1 MQLKLSDRLFPS
13 IALLFIARSTTKKRA
28 LRKVNKN
35 PMITFSDIQL
45 LRGGKPL
52 LDQASAT
59 IHPGDKVGLVGKNG
73 CGKSTLFA
81 LLKDELSIDAGSFSQ
96 PLHWELAWVA
106 QETPALERS
115 ALEYVID
122 GDREYRG
129 LEQQLAVAEEK
140 DNGTLVAEIHG
151 KIETIGGYSIR
162 ARAAELLDGLGFS
175 QEQMSW
181 NLTQFSGGWRMRL
194 NLAQALLCR
203 SDLLLLDE
211 PTNHLD
217 LDAVMWL
224 ERWLQN
230 YPGTLI
236 LISHD
241 RDFLDP
247 IVGRIIH
254 IENQQL
260 NEYTGN
266 YSSFENQRAQKMML
280 QQAMFEKQQ
289 KQMSHMQ
296 SYIDRFRYKASKARQ
311 AQSRIKALERMEKV
325 LPAQFDNPFSF
336 EFRQPAALP
345 NPIMMMDDVSAG
357 YGDNLILEKIRLNLV
372 PGSRIGLLGRNGAG
386 KSTLI
391 KLLSGELKAQGG
403 DLTYSQG
410 VKIGYFAQHQLETLH
425 PEETPLQH
433 MMQIAPDQTEQ
444 QLRDY
449 LGSFGFQGDKA
460 LEKVAP
466 FSGGEKARLVLALIV
481 WQKPNLLLLDE
492 PTNHLDL
499 DMRQALTMA
508 LQTFEGAMVIV
519 SHDRY
524 LLRATTDD
532 LYLVHDRQ
540 VAPFDGDLND
550 YYKWL
555 TEQQKAER
563 KEAQAS
569 QPVKDTA
576 NSAAAK
582 KEQKRREAEFRKLTA
597 PIRKTLTQL
606 ENKMDKLGVALAEA
620 EEQLA
625 DNSLYEA
632 ENKAKLNE
640 VLALQAS
647 SKSELEEVEME
658 WMSAQEE
665 LEQMELEFNQ

>member
-1 MQLKLSDRLFPS
+1 
-13 IALLFIARSTTKKRA
+13 
-28 LRKVNKN
+28 
-35 PMITFSDIQL
+35 MITFSDIQL

-59 IHPGDKVGLVGKNG
+59 LHPGDKIGLVGKNG

-81 LLKDELSIDAGSFSQ
+81 LIKDELSIDAGSFSK
-96 PLHWELAWVA
+96 PAHWEMAWVA
-106 QETPALERS
+106 QETPALERK
-115 ALEYVID
+115 AIEYVID

-129 LEQQLAVAEEK
+129 LEEQLAKAEQA

-151 KIETIGGYSIR
+151 KIETIGGYTINS
-162 ARAAELLDGLGFS
+162 RAAELLDGLGFR
-175 QEQMSW
+175 QEQMTW

-224 ERWLQN
+224 ERWLQS
-230 YPGTLI
+230 YPGTLV

-247 IVGRIIH
+247 IVNRIVH
-254 IENQQL
+254 VENQQL

-266 YSSFENQRAQKMML
+266 YSSFETQRAQKLIL
-280 QQAMFEKQQ
+280 QQAMFQKQQ

-311 AQSRIKALERMEKV
+311 AQSRIKALEKMEQV

-336 EFRQPAALP
+336 EFREPDALP
-345 NPIMMMDDVSAG
+345 NPIMMMDEVSAG
-357 YGDNLILEKIRLNLV
+357 YDDNLILEKIRLNLV

-391 KLLSGELKAQGG
+391 KLLSGELKQQGG
-403 DLTYSQG
+403 ELNYSQG
-410 VKIGYFAQHQLETLH
+410 VKLGYFAQHQLETLH

-433 MMQIAPDQTEQ
+433 MMQIAPKHTEQ

-449 LGSFGFQGDKA
+449 LGSFGFQGEKA
-460 LEKVAP
+460 LDKVAP
-466 FSGGEKARLVLALIV
+466 FSGGEKARLVLALLV

-499 DMRQALTMA
+499 DMRQALTFA

-540 VAPFDGDLND
+540 VEPFDGDLDD

-555 TEQQKAER
+555 TEQQKIER
-563 KEAQAS
+563 KEAQALA
-569 QPVKDTA
+569 PAKDSA
-576 NSAAAK
+576 NSAASK
-582 KEQKRREAEFRKLTA
+582 KEQKRKEAEFRKLTA
-597 PIRKTLTQL
+597 PIRKQLTQF
-606 ENKMDKLGVALAEA
+606 EKKMDKLTLDLEEA
-620 EEQLA
+620 EQQLS
-625 DNSLYEA
+625 DTSLYEA
-632 ENKAKLNE
+632 ENKAKLNK

-647 SKSELEEVEME
+647 SKSQLEEVEMD
-658 WMSAQEE
+658 WMSTQEE
-665 LEQMELEFNQ
+665 LEQMEQEMDSL

>member
-1 MQLKLSDRLFPS
+1 
-13 IALLFIARSTTKKRA
+13 
-28 LRKVNKN
+28 
-35 PMITFSDIQL
+35 MITFSDIQL

-52 LDQASAT
+52 LEQTSAT

-81 LLKDELSIDAGSFSQ
+81 LIKDELSIDAGNFSK
-96 PLHWELAWVA
+96 PAHWELAWVA
-106 QETPALERS
+106 QETPALDRS
-115 ALEYVID
+115 AIEYVID
-122 GDREYRG
+122 GDREYRD
-129 LEQQLAVAEEK
+129 LERRLVEAENA
-140 DNGTLVAEIHG
+140 DNGNLVAELHG

-162 ARAAELLDGLGFS
+162 ARTAELLDGLGFS

-181 NLTQFSGGWRMRL
+181 SLTQFSGGWRMRL

-230 YPGTLI
+230 YPGTLV

-247 IVGRIIH
+247 IIGRIIH
-254 IENQQL
+254 VENQQL

-266 YSSFENQRAQKMML
+266 YSSFETQRAQKLIL
-280 QQAMFEKQQ
+280 QQAMYQKQQ
-289 KQMSHMQ
+289 KHMAHMQ

-311 AQSRIKALERMEKV
+311 AQSRIKALEKMEQV

-336 EFRQPAALP
+336 EFREPDALP
-345 NPIMMMDDVSAG
+345 NPIMMMDEVSAG

-391 KLLSGELKAQGG
+391 KLLSGELTPQSGE
-403 DLTYSQG
+403 LTYSQG

-433 MMQIAPDQTEQ
+433 MMQIAPKHTEQ

-466 FSGGEKARLVLALIV
+466 FSGGEKARLVLALVV

-499 DMRQALTMA
+499 DMRQALTFA

-540 VAPFDGDLND
+540 VAPFDGDLSD

-555 TEQQKAER
+555 TDQQKAER
-563 KEAQAS
+563 REAQAD
-569 QPVKDTA
+569 QPEKNSA

-582 KEQKRREAEFRKLTA
+582 KEQKRRDAEFRKQTA
-597 PIRKTLTQL
+597 PIRKEITRL
-606 ENKMDKLGVALAEA
+606 ENQMDKISQALSEA
-620 EEQLA
+620 EEQLS
-625 DNSLYEA
+625 DISLYEA
-632 ENKAKLNE
+632 ENKAKLTQ
-640 VLALQAS
+640 VLASQATN
-647 SKSELEEVEME
+647 KTALEEVELE
-658 WMSAQEE
+658 WMGHQET
-665 LEQMELEFNQ
+665 LEEMEMEFNQ

>member
-1 MQLKLSDRLFPS
+1 
-13 IALLFIARSTTKKRA
+13 
-28 LRKVNKN
+28 
-35 PMITFSDIQL
+35 MITFSDIQL

-59 IHPGDKVGLVGKNG
+59 FHPGDKIGLVGKNG

-81 LLKDELSIDAGSFSQ
+81 LIKDELSIDAGSFSK
-96 PLHWELAWVA
+96 PAHWEMAWVA
-106 QETPALERS
+106 QETPALERT
-115 ALEYVID
+115 AIEYVID

-129 LEQQLAVAEEK
+129 LEDQLEKAEQA

-151 KIETIGGYSIR
+151 KIETIGGYSIK
-162 ARAAELLDGLGFS
+162 ARAAELLDGLGFR
-175 QEQMSW
+175 QEQMTW

-230 YPGTLI
+230 YPGTLV

-247 IVGRIIH
+247 IVNRIVH
-254 IENQQL
+254 VENQLL

-266 YSSFENQRAQKMML
+266 YSSFETQHAQKLIL
-280 QQAMFEKQQ
+280 QQAMYQKQQ

-311 AQSRIKALERMEKV
+311 AQSRIKALEKMEQV

-336 EFRQPAALP
+336 EFREPDALP
-345 NPIMMMDDVSAG
+345 NPIMMMDEVSAG
-357 YGDNLILEKIRLNLV
+357 YDDNLILEKIRLNLV

-391 KLLSGELKAQGG
+391 KLLSGELKQQGG
-403 DLTYSQG
+403 ELSYSQG
-410 VKIGYFAQHQLETLH
+410 VKMGYFAQHQLETLH

-433 MMQIAPDQTEQ
+433 MMQIAPKHTEQ

-449 LGSFGFQGDKA
+449 LGSFGFQGEKA
-460 LEKVAP
+460 LDKVAP
-466 FSGGEKARLVLALIV
+466 FSGGEKARLVLALLV

-499 DMRQALTMA
+499 DMRQALTFA

-540 VAPFDGDLND
+540 VAPFDGDLSD

-555 TEQQKAER
+555 TEQQKVER
-563 KEAQAS
+563 KEAQALA
-569 QPVKDTA
+569 PAKDGA

-582 KEQKRREAEFRKLTA
+582 KDQKRKEAEFRKLTA
-597 PIRKTLTQL
+597 PIRKKLSQF
-606 ENKMDKLGVALAEA
+606 EKQMDKLTLALEEA
-620 EEQLA
+620 EQELS
-625 DNSLYEA
+625 DTSLYEA
-632 ENKAKLNE
+632 ENKAKLNK

-647 SKSELEEVEME
+647 SKSQLEEVEMD
-658 WMSAQEE
+658 WMSTQEE
-665 LEQMELEFNQ
+665 LEQMEQDMDSL

>member
-1 MQLKLSDRLFPS
+1 
-13 IALLFIARSTTKKRA
+13 
-28 LRKVNKN
+28 
-35 PMITFSDIQL
+35 MITFSDIQL

-59 IHPGDKVGLVGKNG
+59 FHPGDKIGLVGKNG

-81 LLKDELSIDAGSFSQ
+81 LIKDELSIDAGSFIK
-96 PLHWELAWVA
+96 PAHWEMAWVA
-106 QETPALERS
+106 QETPALERT
-115 ALEYVID
+115 AIEYVID

-129 LEQQLAVAEEK
+129 LEDQLEKAEQA

-151 KIETIGGYSIR
+151 KVETIGGYSIK
-162 ARAAELLDGLGFS
+162 ARAAELLDGLGFR
-175 QEQMSW
+175 QEQMTW

-230 YPGTLI
+230 YPGTLV

-247 IVGRIIH
+247 IVNRIVH
-254 IENQQL
+254 VENQQL

-266 YSSFENQRAQKMML
+266 YSSFETQRAQKLIL
-280 QQAMFEKQQ
+280 QQAMFQKQQ

-311 AQSRIKALERMEKV
+311 AQSRIKALEKMEQV

-336 EFRQPAALP
+336 EFREPDALP
-345 NPIMMMDDVSAG
+345 NPIMMMDEVSAG
-357 YGDNLILEKIRLNLV
+357 YDDNLILEKIRLNLV

-391 KLLSGELKAQGG
+391 KLLSGELKQQGG
-403 DLTYSQG
+403 ELSYSQG
-410 VKIGYFAQHQLETLH
+410 VKMGYFAQHQLETLH

-433 MMQIAPDQTEQ
+433 MMQIAPKHTEQ

-449 LGSFGFQGDKA
+449 LGSFGFQGEKA
-460 LEKVAP
+460 LDKVAP
-466 FSGGEKARLVLALIV
+466 FSGGEKARLVLALLV

-499 DMRQALTMA
+499 DMRQALTFA

-540 VAPFDGDLND
+540 VAPFDGDLSD

-555 TEQQKAER
+555 TEQQKVER
-563 KEAQAS
+563 KEAQALA
-569 QPVKDTA
+569 PAKDGA

-582 KEQKRREAEFRKLTA
+582 KEQKRKEAEFRKLTA
-597 PIRKTLTQL
+597 PLRKKLTQF
-606 ENKMDKLGVALAEA
+606 EKQMDKLTLSLEEA
-620 EEQLA
+620 EQELS
-625 DNSLYEA
+625 DTSLYEA
-632 ENKAKLNE
+632 ENKAKLNK

-647 SKSELEEVEME
+647 SKSQLEEVEMD
-658 WMSAQEE
+658 WMSTQEE
-665 LEQMELEFNQ
+665 LEQMEQDMDSL

>member
-1 MQLKLSDRLFPS
+1 
-13 IALLFIARSTTKKRA
+13 
-28 LRKVNKN
+28 
-35 PMITFSDIQL
+35 MITFSDIQL

-59 IHPGDKVGLVGKNG
+59 LHPGDKVGLVGKNG

-81 LLKDELSIDAGSFSQ
+81 LIKDELSIDAGSFSK
-96 PLHWELAWVA
+96 PAHWELAWVA
-106 QETPALERS
+106 QETPALERT
-115 ALEYVID
+115 AIEYVID

-129 LEQQLAVAEEK
+129 LEEQLLKAEQA

-151 KIETIGGYSIR
+151 KIETIGGYSIK

-175 QEQMSW
+175 QDQMTW

-224 ERWLQN
+224 ERWLQT

-247 IVGRIIH
+247 IVNRIVH
-254 IENQQL
+254 VENQKL

-266 YSSFENQRAQKMML
+266 YSSFENQRAQKLVL
-280 QQAMFEKQQ
+280 QQAMYQKQQ
-289 KQMSHMQ
+289 KQMAHMQ

-311 AQSRIKALERMEKV
+311 AQSRIKALEKMEQV

-336 EFRQPAALP
+336 EFREPDALP
-345 NPIMMMDDVSAG
+345 NPILMMDEVSAG

-391 KLLSGELKAQGG
+391 KLLSGELKQQAGE
-403 DLTYSQG
+403 LSYSQG

-433 MMQIAPDQTEQ
+433 MMQIAPKHTEQ

-460 LEKVAP
+460 LDKVAP
-466 FSGGEKARLVLALIV
+466 FSGGEKARLVLALLV

-555 TEQQKAER
+555 TDQQKIER
-563 KEAQAS
+563 KEAQA
-569 QPVKDTA
+569 QAPAKDGT

-597 PIRKTLTQL
+597 PLRKKLTQF
-606 ENKMDKLGVALAEA
+606 EKQMDKFTTDLEEA
-620 EEQLA
+620 EQQLS
-625 DNSLYEA
+625 DTSLYEA
-632 ENKAKLNE
+632 ENKAKLNQ
-640 VLALQAS
+640 VLALQAT
-647 SKSELEEVEME
+647 SKSQLEEVEME
-658 WMSAQEE
+658 WMSVQEE
-665 LEQMELEFNQ
+665 LDQMEQDMENL

>member
-1 MQLKLSDRLFPS
+1 
-13 IALLFIARSTTKKRA
+13 
-28 LRKVNKN
+28 
-35 PMITFSDIQL
+35 MITFSDIQL

-59 IHPGDKVGLVGKNG
+59 FHPGDKIGLVGKNG

-81 LLKDELSIDAGSFSQ
+81 LIKDQLSIDAGSFSK
-96 PLHWELAWVA
+96 PAHWEMAWVA
-106 QETPALERS
+106 QETPALERT
-115 ALEYVID
+115 AIEYVID

-129 LEQQLAVAEEK
+129 LEDQLEKAEQA

-151 KIETIGGYSIR
+151 KVETIGGYSIK
-162 ARAAELLDGLGFS
+162 ARAAELLDGLGFR
-175 QEQMSW
+175 QEQMTW

-230 YPGTLI
+230 YPGTLV

-247 IVGRIIH
+247 IVNRIVH
-254 IENQQL
+254 VENQQL

-266 YSSFENQRAQKMML
+266 YSSFETQRAQKLIL
-280 QQAMFEKQQ
+280 QQAMFQKQQ

-311 AQSRIKALERMEKV
+311 AQSRIKALEKMEQV

-336 EFRQPAALP
+336 EFREPDALP
-345 NPIMMMDDVSAG
+345 NPIMMMDEVSAG
-357 YGDNLILEKIRLNLV
+357 YDDNLILEKIRLNLV

-391 KLLSGELKAQGG
+391 KLLSGELKQQGG
-403 DLTYSQG
+403 ELSYSQG
-410 VKIGYFAQHQLETLH
+410 VKMGYFAQHQLETLH

-433 MMQIAPDQTEQ
+433 MMQIAPKHTEQ

-449 LGSFGFQGDKA
+449 LGSFGFQGEKA
-460 LEKVAP
+460 LDKVAP
-466 FSGGEKARLVLALIV
+466 FSGGEKARLVLALLV
-481 WQKPNLLLLDE
+481 WKKPNLLLLDE

-499 DMRQALTMA
+499 DMRQALTFA

-540 VAPFDGDLND
+540 VAPFDGDLSD

-555 TEQQKAER
+555 TEQQKVER
-563 KEAQAS
+563 KEAQALA
-569 QPVKDTA
+569 PAKDGA

-582 KEQKRREAEFRKLTA
+582 KEQKRKEAEFRKLTA
-597 PIRKTLTQL
+597 PLRKKLTQF
-606 ENKMDKLGVALAEA
+606 EKQMDKLTLSLEEA
-620 EEQLA
+620 EQELS
-625 DNSLYEA
+625 DTSLYEA
-632 ENKAKLNE
+632 ENKAKLNK

-647 SKSELEEVEME
+647 SKSQLEEVEMD
-658 WMSAQEE
+658 WMSTQEE
-665 LEQMELEFNQ
+665 LEQMEQDMDSL

>member
-1 MQLKLSDRLFPS
+1 
-13 IALLFIARSTTKKRA
+13 
-28 LRKVNKN
+28 
-35 PMITFSDIQL
+35 MITFSDIQL

-52 LDQASAT
+52 LDHASAT
-59 IHPGDKVGLVGKNG
+59 IHPNDKVGLVGKNG

-81 LLKDELSIDAGSFSQ
+81 LLKDELTIDAGNFGIPS
-96 PLHWELAWVA
+96 HWELAWVA
-106 QETPALERS
+106 QETPAIERC
-115 ALEYVID
+115 AIEYVID
-122 GDREYRG
+122 GDREFRR
-129 LEQQLAVAEEK
+129 LEVELRLAEER
-140 DNGTLVAEIHG
+140 DDGHNVAVIHG
-151 KIETIGGYSIR
+151 KIETIGGYSIH

-175 QEQMSW
+175 QEQMRW

-224 ERWLQN
+224 ERWLQG

-254 IENQQL
+254 VENQKL

-266 YSSFENQRAQKMML
+266 YSSFETQRAEKLVL
-280 QQAMFEKQQ
+280 QQAMFQKQQ
-289 KQMSHMQ
+289 KQVAHMQ

-325 LPAQFDNPFSF
+325 LPAQFDNPFNF
-336 EFRQPAALP
+336 EFRQPSTLP
-345 NPIMMMDDVSAG
+345 NPIIMMDEVSAG
-357 YGDNLILEKIRLNLV
+357 YGETLILEKIRLNLV

-391 KLLSGELKAQGG
+391 KLLSNELKPVSGK
-403 DLTYSQG
+403 LTYSQG

-444 QLRDY
+444 QIRDY
-449 LGSFGFQGDKA
+449 LGSFGFQGEKA

-466 FSGGEKARLVLALIV
+466 FSGGEKARLVLALVV

-499 DMRQALTMA
+499 DMRQALTFA

-532 LYLVHDRQ
+532 LYLVHQ
-540 VAPFDGDLND
+540 GQAAPFDGDLND

-555 TEQQKAER
+555 TDQQRQDRRDALPASNE
-563 KEAQAS
+563 KES
-569 QPVKDTA
+569 NT

-582 KEQKRREAEFRKLTA
+582 KEQKRREAEFRSLTA
-597 PIRKTLTQL
+597 PLRKNLTQL
-606 ENKMDKLGVALAEA
+606 ESKMEKLSQTIADIDEK
-620 EEQLA
+620 LA
-625 DNSLYEA
+625 DSRLYDS
-632 ENKAKLNE
+632 ENKSTLTELIAT
-640 VLALQAS
+640 QANA
-647 SKSELEEVEME
+647 KSELEDVEVSWME
-658 WMSAQEE
+658 HQEE
-665 LEQMELEFNQ
+665 LEQLEQEFNAK

>member
-1 MQLKLSDRLFPS
+1 
-13 IALLFIARSTTKKRA
+13 
-28 LRKVNKN
+28 
-35 PMITFSDIQL
+35 MITFSDIQL

-81 LLKDELSIDAGSFSQ
+81 LLKDELTIDAGNFGMPSQ
-96 PLHWELAWVA
+96 WELAWVA
-106 QETPALERS
+106 QETPAIERC
-115 ALEYVID
+115 AIEYVID
-122 GDREYRG
+122 GDREFRH
-129 LEQQLAVAEEK
+129 LESALRLAEEQ
-140 DNGTLVAEIHG
+140 DNGHQVALIHG
-151 KIETIGGYSIR
+151 KIETIGGYSIQS
-162 ARAAELLDGLGFS
+162 RAAELLDGLGFS
-175 QEQMSW
+175 QEQMKW

-224 ERWLQN
+224 ERWLQS

-254 IENQQL
+254 VENQKL

-266 YSSFENQRAQKMML
+266 YSSFETQRAEKMVL
-280 QQAMFEKQQ
+280 QQAMFQKQQ
-289 KQMSHMQ
+289 KQVAHMQ

-325 LPAQFDNPFSF
+325 LPAQFDNPFNF
-336 EFRQPAALP
+336 EFRQPSALP
-345 NPIMMMDDVSAG
+345 NPIIMMDEVSAG
-357 YGDNLILEKIRLNLV
+357 YGDTLILEKIRLNLV

-391 KLLSGELKAQGG
+391 KLLSNELKPVSGK
-403 DLTYSQG
+403 LTYSQG

-444 QLRDY
+444 QIRDY
-449 LGSFGFQGDKA
+449 LGSFGFQGEKA
-460 LEKVAP
+460 LEKVGP
-466 FSGGEKARLVLALIV
+466 FSGGEKARLVLALVV

-499 DMRQALTMA
+499 DMRQALTFA

-532 LYLVHDRQ
+532 LYLVHQ
-540 VAPFDGDLND
+540 GQAAPFDGDLND

-555 TEQQKAER
+555 TELQRQER
-563 KEAQAS
+563 RDALPVNNEKENN
-569 QPVKDTA
+569 T

-582 KEQKRREAEFRKLTA
+582 KEQKRREAEFRSLTA
-597 PIRKTLTQL
+597 PLRKNLTQL
-606 ENKMDKLGVALAEA
+606 ESKMGTLSQTIAEID
-620 EEQLA
+620 EKLA
-625 DNSLYEA
+625 DSSLYDS
-632 ENKAKLNE
+632 ENKSTLTELIAT
-640 VLALQAS
+640 QANA
-647 SKSELEEVEME
+647 KSELEQVELDWME
-658 WMSAQEE
+658 RQEE
-665 LEQMELEFNQ
+665 LEQLEQEFNAK

>member
-1 MQLKLSDRLFPS
+1 
-13 IALLFIARSTTKKRA
+13 
-28 LRKVNKN
+28 
-35 PMITFSDIQL
+35 MITFSDIQL

-59 IHPGDKVGLVGKNG
+59 FHPGDKIGLVGKNG

-81 LLKDELSIDAGSFSQ
+81 LIKDELSIDAGSFSK
-96 PLHWELAWVA
+96 PAHWEMAWVA
-106 QETPALERS
+106 QETPALERT
-115 ALEYVID
+115 AIEYVID
-122 GDREYRG
+122 GDREYRC
-129 LEQQLAVAEEK
+129 LEDQLEKAEQA

-151 KIETIGGYSIR
+151 KIETIGGYSIK
-162 ARAAELLDGLGFS
+162 ARAAELLDGLGFR
-175 QEQMSW
+175 QEQMTW

-230 YPGTLI
+230 YPGTLV

-247 IVGRIIH
+247 IVNRIVH
-254 IENQQL
+254 VENQQL

-266 YSSFENQRAQKMML
+266 YSSFETQRAQKLIL
-280 QQAMFEKQQ
+280 QQAMFQKQQ

-311 AQSRIKALERMEKV
+311 AQSRIKALEKMEQV

-336 EFRQPAALP
+336 EFREPDALP
-345 NPIMMMDDVSAG
+345 NPIMMMDEVSAG
-357 YGDNLILEKIRLNLV
+357 YDDNLILEKIRLNLV

-391 KLLSGELKAQGG
+391 KLLSGELKQQGG
-403 DLTYSQG
+403 ELSYSQG
-410 VKIGYFAQHQLETLH
+410 VKMGYFAQHQLETLH

-433 MMQIAPDQTEQ
+433 MMQIAPKHTEQ

-449 LGSFGFQGDKA
+449 LGSFGFQGEKA
-460 LEKVAP
+460 LDKVAP
-466 FSGGEKARLVLALIV
+466 FSGGEKARLVLALLV

-499 DMRQALTMA
+499 DMRQALTFA

-540 VAPFDGDLND
+540 VAPFDGDLSD

-555 TEQQKAER
+555 TEQQKVER
-563 KEAQAS
+563 KEAQALA
-569 QPVKDTA
+569 PAKDGA

-582 KEQKRREAEFRKLTA
+582 KEQKRKEAEFRKLTA
-597 PIRKTLTQL
+597 PLRKKLTQF
-606 ENKMDKLGVALAEA
+606 EKQMDKLTLSLEEA
-620 EEQLA
+620 EQELS
-625 DNSLYEA
+625 DTSLYEA
-632 ENKAKLNE
+632 ENKAKLNK

-647 SKSELEEVEME
+647 SKSQLEEVEMD
-658 WMSAQEE
+658 WMSTQEE
-665 LEQMELEFNQ
+665 LEQMEQDMDSL

>member
-1 MQLKLSDRLFPS
+1 
-13 IALLFIARSTTKKRA
+13 
-28 LRKVNKN
+28 
-35 PMITFSDIQL
+35 MITFSDIQL

-59 IHPGDKVGLVGKNG
+59 FHPGDKIGLVGKNG

-81 LLKDELSIDAGSFSQ
+81 LIKDELSIDAGSFSK
-96 PLHWELAWVA
+96 PAHWEMAWVA
-106 QETPALERS
+106 QETPALERT
-115 ALEYVID
+115 AIEYVID

-129 LEQQLAVAEEK
+129 LEDQLEKAEQA

-151 KIETIGGYSIR
+151 KIETIGGYSIK
-162 ARAAELLDGLGFS
+162 ARAAELLDGLGFR
-175 QEQMSW
+175 QEQMTW

-230 YPGTLI
+230 YPGTLV

-247 IVGRIIH
+247 IVNRIVH
-254 IENQQL
+254 VENQQL

-266 YSSFENQRAQKMML
+266 YSSFETQRAQKLIL
-280 QQAMFEKQQ
+280 QQAMFQKQQ

-311 AQSRIKALERMEKV
+311 AQSRIKALEKMEQV

-336 EFRQPAALP
+336 EFREPDALP
-345 NPIMMMDDVSAG
+345 NPIMMMDEVSAG
-357 YGDNLILEKIRLNLV
+357 YDDNLILEKIRLNLV

-391 KLLSGELKAQGG
+391 KLLSGELKQQGG
-403 DLTYSQG
+403 ELSYSQG
-410 VKIGYFAQHQLETLH
+410 VKMGYFAQHQLETLH

-433 MMQIAPDQTEQ
+433 MMQIAPKHTEQ

-449 LGSFGFQGDKA
+449 LGSFGFQGEKA
-460 LEKVAP
+460 LDKVAP
-466 FSGGEKARLVLALIV
+466 FSGGEKARLVLALLV

-499 DMRQALTMA
+499 DMRQALTLA

-540 VAPFDGDLND
+540 VAPFDGDLSD

-555 TEQQKAER
+555 TEQQKVER
-563 KEAQAS
+563 KEAQALA
-569 QPVKDTA
+569 PAKDGA

-582 KEQKRREAEFRKLTA
+582 KEQKRKEAEFRKLTA
-597 PIRKTLTQL
+597 PLRKKLTQF
-606 ENKMDKLGVALAEA
+606 EKQMDKLTLSLEEA
-620 EEQLA
+620 EQELS
-625 DNSLYEA
+625 DTSLYKA
-632 ENKAKLNE
+632 ENKAKLNK

-647 SKSELEEVEME
+647 SKSQLEEVEMD
-658 WMSAQEE
+658 WMSTQEE
-665 LEQMELEFNQ
+665 LEQMEQDMDSL

>member
-1 MQLKLSDRLFPS
+1 
-13 IALLFIARSTTKKRA
+13 
-28 LRKVNKN
+28 
-35 PMITFSDIQL
+35 MITFSEIQL

-52 LDQASAT
+52 LEQASAT

-81 LLKDELSIDAGSFSQ
+81 LLKDELTIDAGSFSK
-96 PLHWELAWVA
+96 PAHWELAWVA
-106 QETPALERS
+106 QETPALDRT

-122 GDREYRG
+122 GDREYRE
-129 LEQQLAVAEEK
+129 LERQLMDAEAA
-140 DNGTLVAEIHG
+140 DNGTQVAELHG
-151 KIETIGGYSIR
+151 KIEMVGGYSIR
-162 ARAAELLDGLGFS
+162 ARASELLDGLGFT

-181 NLTQFSGGWRMRL
+181 SLTQFSGGWRMRL
-194 NLAQALLCR
+194 NLAQALICR

-224 ERWLQN
+224 ERWLQS

-247 IVGRIIH
+247 IVNRIVH
-254 IENQQL
+254 IENQTL

-266 YSSFENQRAQKMML
+266 YSSFETQRAQKML
-280 QQAMFEKQQ
+280 QQQAIYQKQQ
-289 KQMSHMQ
+289 KQMAHMQ

-336 EFRQPAALP
+336 EFREPAALP
-345 NPIMMMDDVSAG
+345 NPILMMDQVAAG

-391 KLLSGELKAQGG
+391 KLLSGELKPQSG
-403 DLTYSQG
+403 DCAYSQG

-433 MMQIAPDQTEQ
+433 MMQIAPDKNELE
-444 QLRDY
+444 LRNY
-449 LGSFGFQGDKA
+449 LGSFGFHGEKA

-499 DMRQALTMA
+499 DMRQALTLA
-508 LQTFEGAMVIV
+508 LQSYEGAMVIV

-532 LYLVHDRQ
+532 LYLVHDHQ
-540 VAPFDGDLND
+540 VGPFDGDLND

-555 TEQQKAER
+555 TDQQKAER
-563 KEAQAS
+563 KET
-569 QPVKDTA
+569 QPTNTANSA

-582 KEQKRREAEFRKLTA
+582 KEQKRREADFRKLTA
-597 PIRKTLTQL
+597 PIRKKLTQL
-606 ENKMDKLGVALAEA
+606 EEKLDKLNHVVCEMEA
-620 EEQLA
+620 QLS
-625 DNSLYEA
+625 DTSLYEA
-632 ENKAKLNE
+632 QNKATLTE
-640 VLALQAS
+640 VLAKQAAA
-647 SKSELEEVEME
+647 KSELEQVELEWMAEQETLEEME
-658 WMSAQEE
+658 R
-665 LEQMELEFNQ
+665 EFNG

>member
-1 MQLKLSDRLFPS
+1 
-13 IALLFIARSTTKKRA
+13 
-28 LRKVNKN
+28 
-35 PMITFSDIQL
+35 MITFSEIQL

-81 LLKDELSIDAGSFSQ
+81 LLKNELSTDAGTFNFPRQ
-96 PLHWELAWVA
+96 WELAWVS
-106 QETPALERS
+106 QETPALHRC
-115 ALEYVID
+115 AIDYVID
-122 GDREYRG
+122 GDREYRQ
-129 LEQQLAVAEEK
+129 LEEQLQQAEQADQGTRVAE
-140 DNGTLVAEIHG
+140 LHG
-151 KIETIGGYSIR
+151 KLETIGGYTVRS
-162 ARAAELLDGLGFS
+162 RAAELLDGLGFS
-175 QEQMSW
+175 QEQMNW
-181 NLTQFSGGWRMRL
+181 NLTDFSGGWRMRL
-194 NLAQALLCR
+194 NLAQALICR

-224 ERWLQN
+224 ERWLKTYQ
-230 YPGTLI
+230 GTLV

-247 IVGRIIH
+247 IVNRIIH
-254 IENQQL
+254 IENQKL

-266 YSSFENQRAQKMML
+266 YSSFEAQRAQKMMQ
-280 QQAMFEKQQ
+280 QQAMYEKQQ
-289 KQMSHMQ
+289 KKMSHMQ

-311 AQSRIKALERMEKV
+311 AQSRIKALEKMEQV

-336 EFRQPAALP
+336 EFRAPDALP
-345 NPIMMMDDVSAG
+345 NPILMMDEVHAG
-357 YGDNLILEKIRLNLV
+357 YGDKMILQQIRFNLV

-391 KLLSGELKAQGG
+391 KLLSGELQPQSG

-425 PEETPLQH
+425 PQETPLQH

-499 DMRQALTMA
+499 DMRQALTLA
-508 LQTFEGAMVIV
+508 LQSFEGAMVIV

-532 LYLVHDRQ
+532 LYLVHDKQ
-540 VAPFDGDLND
+540 VEPFDGDLND

-555 TEQQKAER
+555 TEQHKVDR
-563 KEAQAS
+563 KENQSDAGS
-569 QPVKDTA
+569 DKNS

-582 KEQKRREAEFRKLTA
+582 KEQKRRDAEFRKQTA
-597 PIRKTLTQL
+597 PIRKKLTQL
-606 ENKMDKLGVALAEA
+606 EKQMDTLGSALAES
-620 EEQLA
+620 EQQLS
-625 DNSLYEA
+625 DTNLYNA
-632 ENKAKLNE
+632 ENKEQLNQ
-640 VLALQAS
+640 VLAAQAQ
-647 SKSELEEVEME
+647 SKSALEDTEME
-658 WMSAQEE
+658 WMSLQEE
-665 LEQMELEFNQ
+665 LEQMEQEYNQ

>member
-1 MQLKLSDRLFPS
+1 
-13 IALLFIARSTTKKRA
+13 
-28 LRKVNKN
+28 
-35 PMITFSDIQL
+35 MITFSDIQL

-59 IHPGDKVGLVGKNG
+59 FHPGDKIGLVGKNG

-81 LLKDELSIDAGSFSQ
+81 LIKDELSIDAGSFSK
-96 PLHWELAWVA
+96 PAHWEMAWVA
-106 QETPALERS
+106 QETPALERT
-115 ALEYVID
+115 AIEYVID

-129 LEQQLAVAEEK
+129 LEDQLEKAEQA

-151 KIETIGGYSIR
+151 KIETIGGYSIK
-162 ARAAELLDGLGFS
+162 ARAAELLDGLGFR
-175 QEQMSW
+175 QEQMTW

-230 YPGTLI
+230 YPGTLV

-247 IVGRIIH
+247 IVNRIVH
-254 IENQQL
+254 VENQQL

-266 YSSFENQRAQKMML
+266 YSSFETQRAQKLIL
-280 QQAMFEKQQ
+280 QQAMFQKQQ

-311 AQSRIKALERMEKV
+311 AQSRIKALEKMEQV

-336 EFRQPAALP
+336 EFREPDALP
-345 NPIMMMDDVSAG
+345 NPIMMMDEVSAG
-357 YGDNLILEKIRLNLV
+357 YDDNLILEKIRLNLV
-372 PGSRIGLLGRNGAG
+372 LGSRIGLLGRNGAG

-391 KLLSGELKAQGG
+391 KLLSGELKQQGG
-403 DLTYSQG
+403 ELSYSQG
-410 VKIGYFAQHQLETLH
+410 VKMGYFAQHQLETLH

-433 MMQIAPDQTEQ
+433 MMQIAPKHTEQ

-449 LGSFGFQGDKA
+449 LGSFGFQGEKA
-460 LEKVAP
+460 LDKVAP
-466 FSGGEKARLVLALIV
+466 FSGGEKARLVLALLV

-499 DMRQALTMA
+499 DMRQALTFA

-540 VAPFDGDLND
+540 VAPFDGDLSD

-555 TEQQKAER
+555 TEQQKVER
-563 KEAQAS
+563 KEAQALA
-569 QPVKDTA
+569 PAKDGA

-582 KEQKRREAEFRKLTA
+582 KEQKRKEAEFRKLTA
-597 PIRKTLTQL
+597 PLRKKLTQF
-606 ENKMDKLGVALAEA
+606 EKQMDKLTLSLEEA
-620 EEQLA
+620 EQELS
-625 DNSLYEA
+625 DTSLYEA
-632 ENKAKLNE
+632 ENKTKLNK

-647 SKSELEEVEME
+647 SKSQLEEVEMD
-658 WMSAQEE
+658 WMSTQEE
-665 LEQMELEFNQ
+665 LEQMEQDMDSL

>member
-1 MQLKLSDRLFPS
+1 
-13 IALLFIARSTTKKRA
+13 
-28 LRKVNKN
+28 
-35 PMITFSDIQL
+35 MIIFSDIQL

-52 LDQASAT
+52 LEQASAT

-96 PLHWELAWVA
+96 PSHWELAWVA
-106 QETPALERS
+106 QETPALERQ

-122 GDREYRG
+122 GDREYRS
-129 LEQQLAVAEEK
+129 LEDQLRKAEEA
-140 DNGTLVAEIHG
+140 DNGTLVAELHG
-151 KIETIGGYSIR
+151 KIETIGGYTIKS
-162 ARAAELLDGLGFS
+162 RAAELLDGLGFS

-254 IENQQL
+254 VENQQL

-266 YSSFENQRAQKMML
+266 YSSFETQRAQKLIL
-280 QQAMFEKQQ
+280 QQAQFQKQQ

-311 AQSRIKALERMEKV
+311 AQSRIKALEKMEKV

-336 EFRQPAALP
+336 EFKEPATLP
-345 NPIMMMDDVSAG
+345 NPIIMMDDVSAG
-357 YGDNLILEKIRLNLV
+357 YDDTLILEKIRLNLV

-391 KLLSGELKAQGG
+391 KLLSGELNPQSG
-403 DLTYSQG
+403 DLGYSQG

-433 MMQIAPDQTEQ
+433 MMQIAPGKTEQ

-449 LGSFGFQGDKA
+449 LGSFGFQGEKA
-460 LEKVAP
+460 LDKVAP
-466 FSGGEKARLVLALIV
+466 FSGGEKARLVLALVV

-499 DMRQALTMA
+499 DMRQALTFA

-540 VAPFDGDLND
+540 VAPFDGDLSD

-555 TEQQKAER
+555 TEQQKAEK
-563 KEAQAS
+563 KEAQAQLPDKES
-569 QPVKDTA
+569 N

-582 KEQKRREAEFRKLTA
+582 KEQKRRDAEFRKLTS
-597 PIRKTLTQL
+597 PLRKNLTKL
-606 ENKMDKLGVALAEA
+606 EKQMDKYSEAIALAED
-620 EEQLA
+620 QLS
-625 DNSLYEA
+625 DTSLYEA
-632 ENKAKLNE
+632 ENKAKLTE
-640 VLALQAS
+640 VLALQAN
-647 SKSELEEVEME
+647 SKSQLEEVEME
-658 WMSAQEE
+658 WMAEQEA
-665 LEQMELEFNQ
+665 LEQMEEEFNQG

>member
-1 MQLKLSDRLFPS
+1 
-13 IALLFIARSTTKKRA
+13 
-28 LRKVNKN
+28 
-35 PMITFSDIQL
+35 MITISDIQL
-45 LRGGKPL
+45 LRGGKAL
-52 LDQASAT
+52 LQDASAT

-81 LLKDELSIDAGSFSQ
+81 LMKDELSIDAGDFKQ
-96 PLHWELAWVA
+96 PKHWELAWVA
-106 QETPALERS
+106 QETPALERT
-115 ALEYVID
+115 AIEYVID
-122 GDREYRG
+122 GDREYRQ
-129 LEQQLAVAEEK
+129 LEADLVQAEK
-140 DNGTLVAEIHG
+140 DDNGTKVAELHG

-175 QEQMSW
+175 QAQMEW

-230 YPGTLI
+230 YRGTLV

-247 IVGRIIH
+247 VVGRIIH
-254 IENQQL
+254 IENQDL

-266 YSSFENQRAQKMML
+266 YSSFETQRAQKLVL
-280 QQAMFEKQQ
+280 QQAMYQKQQ
-289 KQMSHMQ
+289 KQMTHMQ

-311 AQSRIKALERMEKV
+311 AQSRIKALEKMEQV

-336 EFRQPAALP
+336 EFREPTALP
-345 NPIMMMDDVSAG
+345 NPIVMMDQVSAG
-357 YGDNLILEKIRLNLV
+357 YDDSLILDKIRLNLV

-391 KLLSGELKAQGG
+391 KLLSGELASKSGE
-403 DLTYSQG
+403 LTYSQG

-433 MMQIAPDQTEQ
+433 LMQIAPNHTEQ

-449 LGSFGFQGDKA
+449 LGSFGFQGEKA
-460 LEKVAP
+460 LDKVAP
-466 FSGGEKARLVLALIV
+466 FSGGEKARLVLALLV

-499 DMRQALTMA
+499 DMRQALTLA

-532 LYLVHDRQ
+532 LYLVHDKQ
-540 VAPFDGDLND
+540 VEPFDGDLSD

-555 TEQQKAER
+555 TEQQKEIKKAQS
-563 KEAQAS
+563 KEV
-569 QPVKDTA
+569 VKSSV
-576 NSAAAK
+576 NSASAK
-582 KEQKRREAEFRKLTA
+582 KDQKRKEAEFRKLTA
-597 PIRKTLTQL
+597 PIRKNITAL
-606 ENKMDKLGVALAEA
+606 EKKMDKLNSVLELC
-620 EEQLA
+620 EEQLG
-625 DNSLYEA
+625 DTELYQA
-632 ENKAKLNE
+632 ENKSKLTQ
-640 VLALQAS
+640 VLGQQAS
-647 SKSELEEVEME
+647 AKSELEDVEME
-658 WMSAQEE
+658 WMTEQES
-665 LEQMELEFNQ
+665 LEEMQANLDAE

>member
-1 MQLKLSDRLFPS
+1 
-13 IALLFIARSTTKKRA
+13 
-28 LRKVNKN
+28 
-35 PMITFSDIQL
+35 MIIFSDIQL

-52 LDQASAT
+52 LDGASAT

-81 LLKDELSIDAGSFSQ
+81 LLKDELSIDAGSMNFPSN
-96 PLHWELAWVA
+96 WELAWVA
-106 QETPALERS
+106 QETPALERT
-115 ALEYVID
+115 ALDYVID
-122 GDREYRG
+122 GDREYRE
-129 LEQQLAVAEEK
+129 LERQLLQAEAD
-140 DNGTLVAEIHG
+140 DNGTLVAELHG
-151 KIETIGGYSIR
+151 KIETVGGYSIQ
-162 ARAAELLDGLGFS
+162 ARAAELLNGLGFS
-175 QEQMSW
+175 QEQMQW

-224 ERWLQN
+224 ERWLQT
-230 YPGTLI
+230 YSGTLVI
-236 LISHD
+236 ISHD

-254 IENQQL
+254 IENQKM

-266 YSSFENQRAQKMML
+266 YSSFEGQRAQKMMQ
-280 QQAMFEKQQ
+280 QQASFEKQQ
-289 KQMSHMQ
+289 KQMAHMQ

-311 AQSRIKALERMEKV
+311 AQSRIKALEKLEKV
-325 LPAQFDNPFSF
+325 LPAQFDNPFNF
-336 EFRQPAALP
+336 EFRVPDALP
-345 NPIMMMDDVSAG
+345 NPILMMDQVSAG
-357 YGDNLILEKIRLNLV
+357 YGDHLILDKIRLNLV

-391 KLLSGELKAQGG
+391 KLLSGDLKPQGG

-460 LEKVAP
+460 LDPVGP
-466 FSGGEKARLVLALIV
+466 FSGGEKARLVLALLV

-499 DMRQALTMA
+499 DMRQALTLA
-508 LQTFEGAMVIV
+508 LQSYEGAMVIV

-532 LYLVHDRQ
+532 LYLVHDHQ
-540 VAPFDGDLND
+540 VAPFDGDLLD

-555 TEQQKAER
+555 TDHQRALR
-563 KEAQAS
+563 KEVATQS
-569 QPVKDTA
+569 NPNKDNT

-597 PIRKTLTQL
+597 PIRKKLTQL
-606 ENKMDKLGVALAEA
+606 ETKLDKLNAVISDVENQLAES
-620 EEQLA
+620 
-625 DNSLYEA
+625 SLYEA
-632 ENKAKLNE
+632 QNKAKLTE
-640 VLALQAS
+640 LLALQAT
-647 SKSELEEVEME
+647 SKSQLEEVEMD
-658 WMSAQEE
+658 WMAEQET
-665 LEQMELEFNQ
+665 LEAMEQEFNS

>member
-1 MQLKLSDRLFPS
+1 
-13 IALLFIARSTTKKRA
+13 
-28 LRKVNKN
+28 
-35 PMITFSDIQL
+35 MITFSDIQL

-59 IHPGDKVGLVGKNG
+59 LHPGDKIGLVGKNG

-81 LLKDELSIDAGSFSQ
+81 LIKDELSIDAGSFSK
-96 PLHWELAWVA
+96 PAHWEMAWVA
-106 QETPALERS
+106 QETPALERT
-115 ALEYVID
+115 AIEYVID

-129 LEQQLAVAEEK
+129 LEDQLQRAEVA

-151 KIETIGGYSIR
+151 KIETIGGYSIK

-175 QEQMSW
+175 QEQMTW

-224 ERWLQN
+224 ERWLQS

-247 IVGRIIH
+247 IVNRIVH
-254 IENQQL
+254 VENQKL

-266 YSSFENQRAQKMML
+266 YSSFENQRAQKLIL
-280 QQAMFEKQQ
+280 QQAMYQKQQ
-289 KQMSHMQ
+289 KQMAHMQ

-311 AQSRIKALERMEKV
+311 AQSRIKALEKMEQV

-336 EFRQPAALP
+336 EFREPDALP
-345 NPIMMMDDVSAG
+345 NPIMMMDEVSAG
-357 YGDNLILEKIRLNLV
+357 YDDKLILEKIRLNLV

-391 KLLSGELKAQGG
+391 KLLSGELKQQGG
-403 DLTYSQG
+403 ELSYSQG

-433 MMQIAPDQTEQ
+433 MMQIAPKHTEQ

-449 LGSFGFQGDKA
+449 LGSFGFQGEKA
-460 LEKVAP
+460 LDKVAP
-466 FSGGEKARLVLALIV
+466 FSGGEKARLVLALLV

-499 DMRQALTMA
+499 DMRQALTFA

-555 TEQQKAER
+555 TEQQKVER
-563 KEAQAS
+563 KEAQA
-569 QPVKDTA
+569 QAPAKDGA

-582 KEQKRREAEFRKLTA
+582 KEQKRKEAEFRKLTA
-597 PIRKTLTQL
+597 PIRKKLTQF
-606 ENKMDKLGVALAEA
+606 EKQMDKLTLALEEA
-620 EEQLA
+620 EQQLS
-625 DNSLYEA
+625 DTSLYEA

-647 SKSELEEVEME
+647 SKSQLEEVEMD
-658 WMSAQEE
+658 WMSTQEE
-665 LEQMELEFNQ
+665 LEQMEQDMDNL

>member
-1 MQLKLSDRLFPS
+1 
-13 IALLFIARSTTKKRA
+13 
-28 LRKVNKN
+28 
-35 PMITFSDIQL
+35 MITFSDIQL

-81 LLKDELSIDAGSFSQ
+81 LLKDELSIDAGTFHKPSQ
-96 PLHWELAWVA
+96 WELAWVA
-106 QETPALERS
+106 QETPALERK
-115 ALEYVID
+115 ALDYVID
-122 GDREYRG
+122 GDREFRE
-129 LEQQLAVAEEK
+129 LEAKLELAEQQ
-140 DNGTLVAEIHG
+140 DNGNLVAELHG
-151 KIETIGGYSIR
+151 KVEIIGGYTIK

-254 IENQQL
+254 VENQLL

-266 YSSFENQRAQKMML
+266 YSSFENQRAQKLIL
-280 QQAMFEKQQ
+280 QQAMYQKQQ
-289 KQMSHMQ
+289 KQMAHMQ

-311 AQSRIKALERMEKV
+311 AQSRIKALEKMEKV
-325 LPAQFDNPFSF
+325 LPAQFDNPFNF
-336 EFRQPAALP
+336 EFREPAALP
-345 NPIMMMDDVSAG
+345 NPIVMMDHVSAG
-357 YGDNLILEKIRLNLV
+357 YDDHLILEKIRLNLV

-391 KLLSGELKAQGG
+391 KLLSGELQSQSG
-403 DLTYSQG
+403 DFTYSQG

-433 MMQIAPDQTEQ
+433 MMQIAPDKNEQ

-466 FSGGEKARLVLALIV
+466 FSGGEKARLVLALVV

-563 KEAQAS
+563 KELQAATPEKS
-569 QPVKDTA
+569 TD
-576 NSAAAK
+576 NNNAAAR
-582 KEQKRREAEFRKLTA
+582 KEQKRKEAEFRKLTA
-597 PIRKTLTQL
+597 PIRKNLTKL
-606 ENKMDKLGVALAEA
+606 EQKMDKLGQILSDTEA
-620 EEQLA
+620 QLGNT
-625 DNSLYEA
+625 DLYQT

-640 VLALQAS
+640 VLAQQAS
-647 SKSELEEVEME
+647 AKSELENIEME
-658 WMSAQEE
+658 WMAEQEA
-665 LEQMELEFNQ
+665 LEQMELEMN

>member
-1 MQLKLSDRLFPS
+1 
-13 IALLFIARSTTKKRA
+13 
-28 LRKVNKN
+28 
-35 PMITFSDIQL
+35 MITFSDIQL

-59 IHPGDKVGLVGKNG
+59 LHPSDKIGLVGKNG

-81 LLKDELSIDAGSFSQ
+81 LIKDELSIDAGSFSK
-96 PLHWELAWVA
+96 PAHWEMAWVA
-106 QETPALERS
+106 QETPALERT
-115 ALEYVID
+115 AIEYVID

-129 LEQQLAVAEEK
+129 LEDQLEEAEK
-140 DNGTLVAEIHG
+140 ADNGTLVAEIHG
-151 KIETIGGYSIR
+151 KIETIGGYSIK

-175 QEQMSW
+175 QEQMTW
-181 NLTQFSGGWRMRL
+181 NLTKFSGGWRMRL

-224 ERWLQN
+224 ERWLQT
-230 YPGTLI
+230 YPGTLV

-247 IVGRIIH
+247 IVNRIVH
-254 IENQQL
+254 VENQQL

-266 YSSFENQRAQKMML
+266 YSSFETQRAQKLLL
-280 QQAMFEKQQ
+280 QQAMFQKQQ
-289 KQMSHMQ
+289 KQMAHMQ

-311 AQSRIKALERMEKV
+311 AQSRIKALEKMEQV

-336 EFRQPAALP
+336 EFREPDALP
-345 NPIMMMDDVSAG
+345 NPIMMMDEVSVG
-357 YGDNLILEKIRLNLV
+357 YDDNLILEKIRLNLV

-391 KLLSGELKAQGG
+391 KLLSGELKQQDGE
-403 DLTYSQG
+403 LSYSQG
-410 VKIGYFAQHQLETLH
+410 IKIGYFAQHQLETLH

-433 MMQIAPDQTEQ
+433 MMQIAPKHTEQ

-449 LGSFGFQGDKA
+449 LGSFGFQGEKA
-460 LEKVAP
+460 LDKVAP
-466 FSGGEKARLVLALIV
+466 FSGGEKARLVLALLV

-499 DMRQALTMA
+499 DMRQALTFA
-508 LQTFEGAMVIV
+508 LQTFEGAMIIV

-540 VAPFDGDLND
+540 VAPFDGDLSD

-555 TEQQKAER
+555 TEQQKVER
-563 KEAQAS
+563 KEAQALA
-569 QPVKDTA
+569 PAKDGT

-582 KEQKRREAEFRKLTA
+582 KEQKRKEAEFRKLTA
-597 PIRKTLTQL
+597 PLRKKLTQF
-606 ENKMDKLGVALAEA
+606 EKQMDKLTQALEEA
-620 EEQLA
+620 EQELS
-625 DNSLYEA
+625 DTSLYEA
-632 ENKAKLNE
+632 ENKAKLNK

-647 SKSELEEVEME
+647 SKSQLEEVEID
-658 WMSAQEE
+658 WMSTQEE
-665 LEQMELEFNQ
+665 LEQMEQDMDSL

>member
-1 MQLKLSDRLFPS
+1 
-13 IALLFIARSTTKKRA
+13 
-28 LRKVNKN
+28 
-35 PMITFSDIQL
+35 MITFSDIQL

-52 LDQASAT
+52 LDQATAT
-59 IHPGDKVGLVGKNG
+59 IHPGDKIGLVGKNG

-81 LLKDELSIDAGSFSQ
+81 LIKDELSIDAGNFHKPS
-96 PLHWELAWVA
+96 HWEMAWVA
-106 QETPALERS
+106 QETPALERQ
-115 ALEYVID
+115 ALDYVID
-122 GDREYRG
+122 GDREYRQ
-129 LEQQLAVAEEK
+129 LEEDLLAAEQA

-151 KIETIGGYSIR
+151 KIETIGGYSIK
-162 ARAAELLDGLGFS
+162 ARAAELLDGLGFR

-247 IVGRIIH
+247 IVNRIIH
-254 IENQQL
+254 VENQAL

-266 YSSFENQRAQKMML
+266 YSSFETQRAQKLIL
-280 QQAMFEKQQ
+280 QQAQFQKQQ

-311 AQSRIKALERMEKV
+311 AQSRIKALEKMEKV

-336 EFRQPAALP
+336 EFREPAALP

-357 YGDNLILEKIRLNLV
+357 YDDNLILEKIRLNLV

-433 MMQIAPDQTEQ
+433 MMQIAPDKNELE
-444 QLRDY
+444 LRNY
-449 LGSFGFQGDKA
+449 LGSFGFNGDKA

-499 DMRQALTMA
+499 DMRQALTLA

-532 LYLVHDRQ
+532 LYLVHDKQ
-540 VAPFDGDLND
+540 VAPFAGDLND

-555 TEQQKAER
+555 TDQQKLER
-563 KEAQAS
+563 QDQQAQ
-569 QPVKDTA
+569 QPAKDTT

-582 KEQKRREAEFRKLTA
+582 KEQKRREAEFRKQTA
-597 PIRKTLTQL
+597 PLRKKLSQLEAKMETLTEAL
-606 ENKMDKLGVALAEA
+606 EAAEQKLS
-620 EEQLA
+620 
-625 DNSLYEA
+625 DTSLYDA
-632 ENKAKLNE
+632 ENKAKLTE
-640 VLALQAS
+640 VLAQQAS
-647 SKSELEEVEME
+647 AKSELEDVEME
-658 WMSAQEE
+658 WMDGQEQ
-665 LEQMELEFNQ
+665 LEQMELELNNG

>member
-1 MQLKLSDRLFPS
+1 
-13 IALLFIARSTTKKRA
+13 
-28 LRKVNKN
+28 
-35 PMITFSDIQL
+35 MITFSDIQL

-52 LDQASAT
+52 LEQASAT

-81 LLKDELSIDAGSFSQ
+81 LIKDELSIDAGSFSCPAQ
-96 PLHWELAWVA
+96 WEMAWVA
-106 QETPALERS
+106 QETPALERA

-122 GDREYRG
+122 GDREYRR
-129 LEQQLAVAEEK
+129 LEDELTEAEQA
-140 DNGTLVAEIHG
+140 DNGTLAAELHG
-151 KIETIGGYSIR
+151 KIDTIGGYTIR

-181 NLTQFSGGWRMRL
+181 SLTQFSGGWRMRL

-247 IVGRIIH
+247 IVNRIIH
-254 IENQQL
+254 VENQQL

-266 YSSFENQRAQKMML
+266 YSSFEDQRAQKLVL
-280 QQAMFEKQQ
+280 QQAMYQKQQ
-289 KQMSHMQ
+289 KKMSHMQ

-336 EFRQPAALP
+336 EFREPAALP
-345 NPIMMMDDVSAG
+345 NPILMMDEVSAG
-357 YGDNLILEKIRLNLV
+357 YGDNLILEQIRLNLV

-391 KLLSGELKAQGG
+391 KLLSGELKQAGG
-403 DLTYSQG
+403 ELTYSQG

-433 MMQIAPDQTEQ
+433 MMQIAPDKTELE
-444 QLRDY
+444 LRNY

-499 DMRQALTMA
+499 DMRQALTLA

-540 VAPFDGDLND
+540 VAPFNGDLND

-555 TEQQKAER
+555 TEQNKAEKR
-563 KEAQAS
+563 EAQPEREA
-569 QPVKDTA
+569 KDTA
-576 NSAAAK
+576 NSAAGR
-582 KEQKRREAEFRKLTA
+582 KEQKRREAEFRKQTA
-597 PIRKTLTQL
+597 PLRKNL
-606 ENKMDKLGVALAEA
+606 EKLEKRMDKLGETLAQA

-625 DNSLYEA
+625 DTDLYQA
-632 ENKAKLNE
+632 ENKTRLNE
-640 VLALQAS
+640 VMALQAS
-647 SKSELEEVEME
+647 TKSELEEVEME
-658 WMSAQEE
+658 WMDAQET
-665 LEQMELEFNQ
+665 LEQMTAEFEQTA

>member
-1 MQLKLSDRLFPS
+1 
-13 IALLFIARSTTKKRA
+13 
-28 LRKVNKN
+28 
-35 PMITFSDIQL
+35 MITFSEIQL

-52 LDQASAT
+52 LEQASAT

-81 LLKDELSIDAGSFSQ
+81 LLKDELTIDAGSFSK
-96 PLHWELAWVA
+96 PAHWELAWVA
-106 QETPALERS
+106 QETPALDRT

-122 GDREYRG
+122 GDREYRE
-129 LEQQLAVAEEK
+129 LERQLMDAEAA
-140 DNGTLVAEIHG
+140 DNGTKVADLHG
-151 KIETIGGYSIR
+151 KIEMVGGYSIR
-162 ARAAELLDGLGFS
+162 ARASELLDGLGFT

-181 NLTQFSGGWRMRL
+181 SLTQFSGGWRMRL
-194 NLAQALLCR
+194 NLAQALICR

-224 ERWLQN
+224 ERWLQS

-247 IVGRIIH
+247 IVNRIVH
-254 IENQQL
+254 IENQTL

-266 YSSFENQRAQKMML
+266 YSSFETQRAQKML
-280 QQAMFEKQQ
+280 QQQAIYQKQQ
-289 KQMSHMQ
+289 KQMAHMQ

-336 EFRQPAALP
+336 EFREPAALP
-345 NPIMMMDDVSAG
+345 NPILMMDQVAAG

-391 KLLSGELKAQGG
+391 KLLSGELKPQAG
-403 DLTYSQG
+403 DCTYSQG

-433 MMQIAPDQTEQ
+433 MMQIAPDKNELE
-444 QLRDY
+444 LRNY
-449 LGSFGFQGDKA
+449 LGSFGFHGEKA

-499 DMRQALTMA
+499 DMRQALTLA
-508 LQTFEGAMVIV
+508 LQSYEGAMVIV

-532 LYLVHDRQ
+532 LYLVHDHQ
-540 VAPFDGDLND
+540 VGPFDGDLND

-555 TEQQKAER
+555 TDQQKAER
-563 KEAQAS
+563 KET
-569 QPVKDTA
+569 QPTNTANNA

-582 KEQKRREAEFRKLTA
+582 KEQKRREADFRKLTA
-597 PIRKTLTQL
+597 PIRKKLTQL
-606 ENKMDKLGVALAEA
+606 EEKLDKLNHVVSEMEA
-620 EEQLA
+620 QLS
-625 DNSLYEA
+625 DTSLYEA
-632 ENKAKLNE
+632 QNKATLTE
-640 VLALQAS
+640 VLAKQAAA
-647 SKSELEEVEME
+647 KSELEQVELEWMAEQETLEEME
-658 WMSAQEE
+658 R
-665 LEQMELEFNQ
+665 EFNG